1 MGVLLIYKNMSGTC
15 ASSDSQSANARR
27 ETGLVLLDVDE
38 AALVTVIPVWILMIT
53 DDLIDN

>member
-1 MGVLLIYKNMSGTC
+1 MLEEELAWFCILC
-15 ASSDSQSANARR
+15 AG
-27 ETGLVLLDVDE
+27 TGLVLLDVDE